1 VPSAARA
8 PTFSVVVPL
17 YNKADAVAATI
28 ASVLAQSHADFEVI
42 VVNNGS
48 TDRSREVVA
57 ACADPRI
64 RLIDRPNSGVSV
76 ARNEGIALATAP
88 YVALLDAD
96 DLWHPE
102 FLQRI
107 HGLTQLY
114 PQASAYA
121 TRYAFRH
128 GDVDRAPHLPC
139 VESSSPQLIEN
150 YFAHVAAGDM
160 LLTASS
166 VCIPSRVLDRI
177 GGFPPHEQ
185 IGEDQDLWVRVAL
198 DGPIAWDDRC
208 SVYYRQDAA
217 AMATRAPPETEP
229 WPFAMRLLERLRDQ
243 QIPAA
248 VSTDA
253 RQYAARQLLGQASQ
267 LILDGRMR
275 SARRLLAEPE
285 LRSAGAR
292 YYYWRALSRLPQ
304 RCAMWVH
311 GVNSARM
318 RRGGAC

>member
-28 ASVLAQSHADFEVI
+28 ASVLAQRYADFEVI

-48 TDRSREVVA
+48 TDSSREVVA
-57 ACADPRI
+57 AFADPRI
-64 RLIDRPNSGVSV
+64 RLIDRPNAGVSV

-121 TRYAFRH
+121 THYAFRH

-139 VESSSPQLIEN
+139 LQSNSPQLIEN

-166 VCIPSRVLDRI
+166 VCIPTRVLDRI
-177 GGFPPHEQ
+177 GGFPPHER

-229 WPFAMRLLERLRDQ
+229 WPFVLRLLQRLREGR
-243 QIPAA
+243 IPLSIAP
-248 VSTDA
+248 DA
-253 RQYAARQLLGQASQ
+253 RHYAARQLVGQASQ
-267 LILDGRMR
+267 L
-275 SARRLLAEPE
+275 LLAGQVEAAVGLLRQPE
-285 LRSAGAR
+285 AR
-292 YYYWRALSRLPQ
+292 LEGSRYRYWRALSLMPKGLAPVIHRAYTGRVTRL
-304 RCAMWVH
+304 
-311 GVNSARM
+311 
-318 RRGGAC
+318 